1 MNTSP
6 SIDDLL
12 EGLIVA
18 LQNEIIPHLSNAKSV
33 ATAMMMQSL
42 IQQVRQV
49 LPMLDASI
57 AQEHNKMTQT
67 LRDVAELLGDVSG
80 PEADRI
86 RERAST
92 LGLLDDVVVPVDQSP
107 VREAHARLGYGLQ
120 DTIVDLDILQREGYP
135 SADSALQR
143 VREYLMPTIM
153 ENIAAI
159 SIGGGMIGR
168 G

>member
-6 SIDDLL
+6 TIDDLL
-12 EGLIVA
+12 EGFIVA
-18 LQNEIIPHLSNAKSV
+18 LQNEIIPNLANAKSV

-42 IQQVRQV
+42 MQQVRQV

-57 AQEHNKMTQT
+57 AQEHNQMTKT
-67 LRDVAELLGDVSG
+67 LRDVAAMLGDMKG

-92 LGLLDDVVVPVDQSP
+92 LGAIPDVPMPVDQAP
-107 VREAHARLGYGLQ
+107 VREAHTMLGFGLQ
-120 DTIVDLDILQREGYP
+120 ETIADLDVLQRAGHS
-135 SADSALQR
+135 SADAALQR
-143 VREYLMPTIM
+143 LREYLMPTILN
-153 ENIAAI
+153 NIAAI
-159 SIGGGMIGR
+159 SVGGGMLGR

>member
-1 MNTSP
+1 MNTTP

-57 AQEHNKMTQT
+57 AHEHNEMTRT
-67 LRDVAELLGDVSG
+67 LREVAALLGDVPG

-86 RERAST
+86 RARAAS
-92 LGLLDDVVVPVDQSP
+92 LGSLANVAVPADQTP
-107 VREAHARLGYGLQ
+107 VREAHAQLGYGLQ
-120 DTIVDLDILQREGYP
+120 DTISDLDVLQRGGHA
-135 SADSALQR
+135 SADVALNR
-143 VREYLMPTIM
+143 VREFLMPTIM
-153 ENIAAI
+153 QNIAAI

>member
-1 MNTSP
+1 MNTTP
-6 SIDDLL
+6 TIDDIL

-18 LQNEIIPHLSNAKSV
+18 LNNEIIPHLSNAKSV

-49 LPMLDASI
+49 MPMLDASI
-57 AQEHNKMTQT
+57 ATEHNEMTRT
-67 LRDVAELLGDVSG
+67 LRDVAELLGDVEG

-86 RERAST
+86 RERASS
-92 LGLLDDVVVPVDQSP
+92 LGAIADVSIPADQAP
-107 VREAHARLGYGLQ
+107 VRQAHAQLGYGLQ
-120 DTIVDLDILQREGYP
+120 DTITDLDVLQRAGHAT
-135 SADSALQR
+135 ADAALQR
-143 VREYLMPTIM
+143 VREFLMPTIM
-153 ENIAAI
+153 QNIAAI

>member
-1 MNTSP
+1 MNTTP
-6 SIDDLL
+6 TIDDIL

-42 IQQVRQV
+42 VQQVRQV
-49 LPMLDASI
+49 LPMMDASI
-57 AQEHNKMTQT
+57 ANEHNEMTRT
-67 LRDVAELLGDVSG
+67 LREVAAVLGDVAG

-86 RERAST
+86 RERAAS
-92 LGLLDDVVVPVDQSP
+92 LGSLADVPVPVDQTP

-120 DTIVDLDILQREGYP
+120 ETISDLDVLQRAGHA
-135 SADSALQR
+135 SADAALQR
-143 VREYLMPTIM
+143 LREYLMPMIM
-153 ENIAAI
+153 QNIAAI
-159 SIGGGMIGR
+159 SVGGGMVGR

>member
-1 MNTSP
+1 MNTTP

-12 EGLIVA
+12 EGLIVG

-42 IQQVRQV
+42 
-49 LPMLDASI
+49 
-57 AQEHNKMTQT
+57 T
-67 LRDVAELLGDVSG
+67 LLGDVPG

-86 RERAST
+86 RARAAS
-92 LGLLDDVVVPVDQSP
+92 LGSLADVAIPADQAP
-107 VREAHARLGYGLQ
+107 VREAHAQLGYGLQ
-120 DTIVDLDILQREGYP
+120 DTISDLDVLQRGGHAT
-135 SADSALQR
+135 ADAALNR
-143 VREYLMPTIM
+143 VREFLMPTIM
-153 ENIAAI
+153 QNIAAI